1 MRFNAGVGR
10 SSSTGSLLN
19 SCPVPCGRQHLLF
32 LAWIG
37 VCLVVT
43 LVFAIT
49 LGLEDARAIGLC
61 CFAIL
66 GWSAQPGKTPIEY
79 TSLAFLALLAI
90 TGAMDWAAAWK
101 GMSSEGIWL
110 IFCGMAM
117 SLALTE
123 TSISQRIG
131 QVLCQRNPTW
141 PWLLLRLN
149 VVGGLL
155 ALCVPS
161 QVVRCQLVVP
171 IARSVVNQMALEPLS
186 CRSSAVL
193 IALAVS
199 TNHCGAAVLT
209 GGLPNIIAVS
219 ALQRCSIDV
228 TWGFWFVRMAP
239 VYWTLSI
246 VGNTLVL
253 LCFTHREPGEL
264 SSRCDAEQA
273 LTNQALGPMTMSE
286 RAILAV
292 FGLCMVMWIPFEKL
306 KQVNFPVIIYTASL
320 EALAPLLN
328 AAPRAGKALSHAA
341 DAAVSVGPMG
351 GPWRLAALFI
361 AGMPLMFC
369 NVCVP
374 VALLVPELCPNHGL
388 ADAGIEPRLGSMIVA
403 AMPSCVLLPFQNAPF
418 LIALNIA
425 RDICLERHFVWC
437 LVGNALFG
445 FVVVLPAILGWP
457 PTDRDDREDSAM
469 LAGSDLVA
477 PPSKEA
483 ILQELERCRMRMEDR
498 QAQLPERLMA
508 APAPEQLPSPAEL
521 RLRTPKRS
529 GSRQGKKPPRGSPL
543 AVLDKEVQMET
554 IYNSGFHHSWASTPS
569 TRASPG
575 LNQAS
580 WSDVSSPTGESPG
593 VWSVRRRAATADA
606 RNFELEK
613 AQALIS
619 DMLSGGKPSS
629 SSRSAS
635 SSQDGRRRHGS
646 EPPAAAWRT
655 WASQMPVSYSAFWVW
670 ASQDKEFGCTFDFTQ
685 SPKIGRQPVDRD
697 TRDFGHANGPRAV
710 LSLALAASSFD
721 DQAHTKQSRR

>member
-1 MRFNAGVGR
+1 MQIEN
-10 SSSTGSLLN
+10 SSASDATPS
-19 SCPVPCGRQHLLF
+19 SRCPGAPSIFPCRQHVYC

-37 VCLVVT
+37 VSLVVALVSAVT
-43 LVFAIT
+43 LS
-49 LGLEDARAIGLC
+49 LEDARAIGLC

-79 TSLAFLALLAI
+79 TSLAFLALLTI
-90 TGAMDWAAAWK
+90 TGAMDFSGAWK

-123 TSISQRIG
+123 TSISQRIA
-131 QVLCQRNPTW
+131 QVLCQRKPSF

-171 IARSVVNQMALEPLS
+171 IARSVVNQLALEPLS

-219 ALQRCSIDV
+219 ALQRCNIDV

-253 LCFTHREPGEL
+253 LYFTCRESGDD
-264 SSRCDAEQA
+264 SSSDAEAQA
-273 LTNQALGPMTMSE
+273 PTTQAIGPMTTCE

-292 FGLCMVMWIPFEKL
+292 FGLCMVMWSTDVLHHIRPTTISLVAVLILFCPATGLMPFEKL
-306 KQVNFPVIIYTASL
+306 KQVNFPVVIYTASL

-328 AAPRAGKALSHAA
+328 AAPSAGKALSHTAE
-341 DAAVSVGPMG
+341 AVVTVGPQ

-361 AGMPLMFC
+361 AGMPLMLC

-418 LIALNIA
+418 LIALNIS

-445 FVVVLPAILGWP
+445 FVVVLPAILVWWSLLG
-457 PTDRDDREDSAM
+457 
-469 LAGSDLVA
+469 
-477 PPSKEA
+477 
-483 ILQELERCRMRMEDR
+483 
-498 QAQLPERLMA
+498 
-508 APAPEQLPSPAEL
+508 
-521 RLRTPKRS
+521 
-529 GSRQGKKPPRGSPL
+529 
-543 AVLDKEVQMET
+543 LD
-554 IYNSGFHHSWASTPS
+554 P
-569 TRASPG
+569 
-575 LNQAS
+575 
-580 WSDVSSPTGESPG
+580 
-593 VWSVRRRAATADA
+593 
-606 RNFELEK
+606 
-613 AQALIS
+613 
-619 DMLSGGKPSS
+619 
-629 SSRSAS
+629 
-635 SSQDGRRRHGS
+635 
-646 EPPAAAWRT
+646 
-655 WASQMPVSYSAFWVW
+655 
-670 ASQDKEFGCTFDFTQ
+670 
-685 SPKIGRQPVDRD
+685 
-697 TRDFGHANGPRAV
+697 
-710 LSLALAASSFD
+710 
-721 DQAHTKQSRR
+721 